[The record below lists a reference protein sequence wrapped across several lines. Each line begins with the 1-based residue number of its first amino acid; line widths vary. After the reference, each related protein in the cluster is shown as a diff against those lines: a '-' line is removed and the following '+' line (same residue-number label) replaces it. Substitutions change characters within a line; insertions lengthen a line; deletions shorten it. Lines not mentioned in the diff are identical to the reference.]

1 MTPRKYGALR
11 LAGASTGSVDWLV
24 NSPPEGACSSVPRAY
39 RRSDFDVTDT
49 VQVSSPAAV
58 REAVLQLYAD
68 TWPGAPQDLLAAA
81 LVDFERLFTGQ
92 TPGYLGVDTVYHD
105 LQHSQDVVLA
115 MVRLMAGYERS
126 HPDGPRIGA
135 ERALMGMATAL
146 FHDSGYIR
154 ETSESG
160 ISNGAVFTRN
170 HVTRSARYL
179 AKYLPGAGLGD
190 WVPVATRIVHFTGY
204 EMPIDMVRVNDPRD
218 RLVGHLLGTADMLAQ
233 MADRCYLEKCRDRLY
248 AEFVL
253 GNVAVHAGAD
263 GLKVLYGSGLDL
275 LRQTPQFIS
284 STIDN
289 RLGKAFDHAYRHVEP
304 LYGGDN
310 PYMNAIRQN
319 VEYLRGLMRGSH
331 WPMLRRNPPVFTVEP
346 NAMDGV
352 RTLLLAHL
360 KEVWKSPPARIN
372 AG

>member
-1 MTPRKYGALR
+1 M
-11 LAGASTGSVDWLV
+11 
-24 NSPPEGACSSVPRAY
+24 PPEGAISFVPGSY

-58 REAVLQLYAD
+58 REAVLELYSD
-68 TWPGAPQDLLAAA
+68 TWPGAPLEPLLRA
-81 LVDFERLFTGQ
+81 LGDFEQLFTGKL
-92 TPGYLGVDTVYHD
+92 PGYMGVDTVYHD

-115 MVRLMAGYERS
+115 MARLMAGYEKS

-135 ERALMGMATAL
+135 ERALMGMVTAL
-146 FHDSGYIR
+146 FHDAGYIR
-154 ETSESG
+154 ETSETD
-160 ISNGAVFTRN
+160 IPNGAMFTRN

-179 AKYLPGAGLGD
+179 AKYLPTADLAG

-204 EMPIDMVRVNDPRD
+204 EVPLDLLRVADARD
-218 RLVGHLLGTADMLAQ
+218 RLVGQLLGTADMLAQ

-253 GNVAVHAGAD
+253 GDVAVHPGAD
-263 GLKVLYGSGLDL
+263 GLQVLYGSGLDL

-284 STIDN
+284 STIEN

-304 LYGGDN
+304 LYGGAN

-319 VEYLRGLMRGSH
+319 VEYLRGLTRGNR
-331 WPMLRRNPPVFTVEP
+331 WPMLRRNPPVFTIEA

-352 RTLLLAHL
+352 RTLLIEHL
-360 KEVWKSPPARIN
+360 KEVWGAEDTEVSAS
-372 AG
+372 

>member
-1 MTPRKYGALR
+1 MPRMSAALR
-11 LAGASTGSVDWLV
+11 QVDTAQGRV
-24 NSPPEGACSSVPRAY
+24 KSAPEQSSKRARSPVPRPC

-58 REAVLQLYAD
+58 REAVLELYED
-68 TWPGAPQDLLAAA
+68 TWPGAPREA
-81 LVDFERLFTGQ
+81 LETALTDFERLFTGQ

-115 MVRLMAGYERS
+115 MARLMAGYEKS
-126 HPDGPRIGA
+126 HPDGPHLGA
-135 ERALMGMATAL
+135 ERALVAMITAL

-154 ETSESG
+154 ETNESE

-179 AKYLPGAGLGD
+179 AKYLPNAGFGD
-190 WVPVATRIVHFTGY
+190 WVPIATRVVHYTGY
-204 EMPIDMVRVNDPRD
+204 EVPLDLLRVADPRD
-218 RLVGHLLGTADMLAQ
+218 RLIGHLLGTADMLAQ

-253 GNVAVHAGAD
+253 GDIAVHAAAG
-263 GLKVLYGSGLDL
+263 GVKVLYGSGLDL
-275 LRQTPQFIS
+275 LRQTPQFIA
-284 STIDN
+284 STIDD
-289 RLGKAFDHAYRHVEP
+289 RLGTAFDHSYCHVEP

-319 VEYLRGLMRGSH
+319 VQFLKTLSRGSR
-331 WPMLRRNPPVFTVEP
+331 WPMLRRNPPVFTVLP

-352 RTLLLAHL
+352 RTLLVRHL
-360 KEVWKSPPARIN
+360 KEVFGTPSPAVSAN
-372 AG
+372 

>member
-1 MTPRKYGALR
+1 MPR
-11 LAGASTGSVDWLV
+11 
-24 NSPPEGACSSVPRAY
+24 PC

-58 REAVLQLYAD
+58 REAVLELYESA
-68 TWPGAPQDLLAAA
+68 WPGASRESLESA
-81 LVDFERLFTGQ
+81 LRDFESLFTGQ
-92 TPGYLGVDTVYHD
+92 TAGYLGVDTVYHD

-115 MVRLMAGYERS
+115 MARLLAGYERS
-126 HPDGPRIGA
+126 AEGPRLGA
-135 ERALMGMATAL
+135 ERALVALVIAL

-154 ETSESG
+154 ETSEAA
-160 ISNGAVFTRN
+160 IANGAVFTRN
-170 HVTRSARYL
+170 HVTRSARFL
-179 AKYLPGAGLGD
+179 AKYLPAAGFAP

-204 EMPIDMVRVNDPRD
+204 EVPLELLRIPDARD

-253 GNVAVHAGAD
+253 GDVAVHAGA
-263 GLKVLYGSGLDL
+263 GGVKVLYGSGLDL
-275 LRQTPQFIS
+275 LRQTPGFIA

-289 RLGKAFDHAYRHVEP
+289 RLGTAFGHGYRYVEP

-319 VEYLRGLMRGSH
+319 VQYLKGLTRGSR
-331 WPMLRRNPPVFTVEP
+331 WPMLRRNPPVFTVEA

-352 RTLLLAHL
+352 RTLLVKHL
-360 KEVWKSPPARIN
+360 KQVFGAQPAVLG
-372 AG
+372 AE